1 MLSAVSQ
8 PKKDKYSM
16 ISLICR
22 FQMIQQASE
31 YNKKE
36 ADSQIWVQTSSSN
49 EKREG
54 EVTWGKELRNTNY

>member
-1 MLSAVSQ
+1 
-8 PKKDKYSM
+8 
-16 ISLICR
+16 
-22 FQMIQQASE
+22 MIQQASE